1 MAAVIAGA
9 AGALLAQTTETVA
22 LDVLSFQRSAE
33 LLVMLVLGGA
43 GRLYG
48 GLIGAIVF
56 MVARDRFSGI
66 NPQYWYFWI
75 GLLLVTVVMLLPN
88 GLLGGLGRLRGP
100 AGAGGLSVTAALSTR
115 GLGKSFG
122 SLVVAEGID
131 LTLPRGERYALIGP
145 NGAGKTTLI
154 NLMTGVL
161 PPDRGRIFLGDD
173 EITTLA
179 PETRVKRGL
188 VRTFQINTLFPHL
201 TALEA
206 VTLAVCERR
215 GVANVFWRRLPAFRD
230 AIDEASPDPRLA
242 PARATAG
249 AARRASSPTA
259 SSGCSRSRSRSPRA
273 RRCSCSTSPRPA
285 CPGRRA
291 RSCST

>member
-1 MAAVIAGA
+1 MA
-9 AGALLAQTTETVA
+9 
-22 LDVLSFQRSAE
+22 
-33 LLVMLVLGGA
+33 
-43 GRLYG
+43 
-48 GLIGAIVF
+48 
-56 MVARDRFSGI
+56 
-66 NPQYWYFWI
+66 P
-75 GLLLVTVVMLLPN
+75 
-88 GLLGGLGRLRGP
+88 
-100 AGAGGLSVTAALSTR
+100 ALSTR

-201 TALEA
+201 NALEA

-215 GVANVFWRRLPAFRD
+215 GYANTW
-230 AIDEASPDPRLA
+230 
-242 PARATAG
+242 
-249 AARRASSPTA
+249 
-259 SSGCSRSRSRSPRA
+259 
-273 RRCSCSTSPRPA
+273 
-285 CPGRRA
+285 
-291 RSCST
+291 